1 MGKYFLMSFRFNKN
15 IAEDFGLIE
24 SDDVNFAFDPDDNTL
39 WKKCCLY
46 DFGWGKE
53 NGFYKMPLP
62 EFNELF
68 NIILYSDN
76 KEDIYGA
83 AAIIMEVYPDLL
95 LERCEEIVF
104 YCSDNKKIM
113 KLASIFKLSDSVN
126 KSPVKGKSFYE
137 ILGDYKRW
145 KNIAQYIK
153 ENSI

>member
-1 MGKYFLMSFRFNKN
+1 
-15 IAEDFGLIE
+15 
-24 SDDVNFAFDPDDNTL
+24 
-39 WKKCCLY
+39 
-46 DFGWGKE
+46 
-53 NGFYKMPLP
+53 MPLP

-68 NIILYSDN
+68 NIILDSDN

-83 AAIIMEVYPDLL
+83 AAIIMEVYPDML

-113 KLASIFKLSDSVN
+113 KLACVFKLSDSVN